1 MRCSLLRFPR
11 LVADAAD
18 GKCARN
24 ITRRKDGKHIAVSK
38 TVSLF
43 NISSLRLRIVGKHDG
58 ADLRFRHIVRTLRG
72 LPRRARVSE
81 GEARRV
87 RPVARIVKLL

>member
-1 MRCSLLRFPR
+1 MWCSLLRFPR
-11 LVADAAD
+11 LVVDAAD

-24 ITRRKDGKHIAVSK
+24 ITRRKDGKHIAISK
-38 TVSLF
+38 TVPLF

-72 LPRRARVSE
+72 LPRRARVSK
-81 GEARRV
+81 GKARRI
-87 RPVARIVKLL
+87 RPVTRIVKLL

>member
-43 NISSLRLRIVGKHDG
+43 NTSSLRLRIVGKHDG

-72 LPRRARVSE
+72 LPEITITDENELMSKL
-81 GEARRV
+81 
-87 RPVARIVKLL
+87 RIVKLL